1 MKKLSI
7 ITILFLFSV
16 IAIAQINKEKIDQT
30 LTSKGIDLKLNGYV
44 ITSQYTSKSNGV
56 SHVYIRQTI
65 NGIEIFNANS
75 ALHFDKNG
83 NVITFNNSF
92 INNASSI
99 LMDSKNE
106 INYTKAVSAVAM
118 QLGKKVKFTLA
129 KSKNVSNE
137 YIVNDVHASSKEIK
151 AKMYYLLK
159 DNQLFKVWNVEF
171 YNDKTGDWWNK
182 RVDVNTGKIIDENNW
197 KTECDTKKI
206 IKKVKKKDSFY
217 FTFPENETI
226 GKTGTGSYHVYAF
239 PNESPSFGNRI
250 IVNNPS
256 NDKAS
261 PYGWHDV
268 NGVAGAEYTIT
279 RGNNVFAKEDTLDQ
293 DSFNGFAPNGGVNL
307 EFDFPLNPNNYPTK
321 YVSAAITNLFYWNNL
336 VHDVFYN
343 YGFDEDAGNFQQ
355 KNYLNGLGE
364 DDHVFADAQDGS
376 GTNNANF
383 STPPDGYNPR
393 MQMFIWQ
400 AGSSNKVF
408 NIMSPDSL
416 KGQYLSA
423 TSSFGP
429 ILNSIGVN
437 GNLEIGI
444 DNSTNPTSCCS
455 SLVNNLSNK
464 IVLIDRGDCFFV
476 NKVYNAQL
484 AGAKAAIII
493 NNIPGAPF
501 SMGSGGNGI
510 DKLITIP
517 SVMISQD
524 LGAQLKIDLTN
535 NVTIN
540 VTLVDSS
547 GGPKYY
553 DSDFD
558 NGVIIHEYTHG
569 LSNRLTGGPNNSNCL
584 SNGEQGG
591 EGWSDFFAL
600 AITAKA
606 TDNPQIGRGI
616 GTYLIAE
623 DTTGV
628 GIRDYPYSRNMTIN
642 PTTYN
647 SIKTNSEVHYVGF
660 VWCTVL
666 YDILWDLVDK
676 YGFSND
682 IYNGKLGNNK
692 AMQLVM
698 DGLKLQPCSPGFV
711 DARDAILL
719 ADSLN
724 NKFENKDL
732 LWKAFARRGLG
743 YKADQGSSSST
754 FDGTESFEIPPPI
767 KNDGLNEMINNN
779 QLKLYPNP
787 SIGFVEI
794 ENVSQYKIDKIIVF
808 DLMGKEIYA
817 RKITTTASN
826 VKLDLSYLQNGM
838 YMVNIVLENQQKFTY
853 KLVKE

>member
-7 ITILFLFSV
+7 IIILFHFSSFV
-16 IAIAQINKEKIDQT
+16 LAQINKEKIDQT
-30 LTSKGIDLKLNGYV
+30 LILKGIDLKTNGYV

-56 SHVYIRQTI
+56 THVYIRQTV
-65 NGIEIFNANS
+65 NDIEIFNANS

-99 LMDSKNE
+99 LINSKSE
-106 INYTKAVSAVAM
+106 INYTQAITRVAM
-118 QLGKKVKFTLA
+118 QLEKIVVFYNA
-129 KSKNVSNE
+129 KSKNLSKE

-151 AKMYYLLK
+151 AKMFYLLK
-159 DNQLFKVWNVEF
+159 GNQLIKVWNVEF

-182 RVDVNTGKIIDENNW
+182 RVDVITGNIIDENNW
-197 KTECDTKKI
+197 KTECGPKKNT
-206 IKKVKKKDSFY
+206 KKVKKKDKFY
-217 FTFPENETI
+217 FTFPENESL
-226 GKTGTGSYHVYAF
+226 GKTESASYNVYNI
-239 PNESPSFGNRI
+239 PLESPSFGDRSLAI
-250 IVNNPS
+250 NPA
-256 NDKAS
+256 NEKAS
-261 PYGWHDV
+261 PFGWHDV
-268 NGVAGAEYTIT
+268 NGIAGAEYTIT
-279 RGNNVFAKEDTLDQ
+279 RGNNVYAKEDTLDQ
-293 DSFNGFAPNGGVNL
+293 DSSNGFSPNGGVNL
-307 EFDFPLNPNNYPTK
+307 EFNFPLNPNDYPTK
-321 YVSAAITNLFYWNNL
+321 YISSAITNLFYWNNII
-336 VHDVFYN
+336 HDVFYN

-355 KNYLNGLGE
+355 KNYLNGSGQ

-400 AGSSNKVF
+400 ASLSNKLF
-408 NIMSPDSL
+408 NIISPDSL

-423 TSSFGP
+423 TGSFGP
-429 ILNSIGVN
+429 ILKSTGIN
-437 GNLEIGI
+437 GNLEIGY
-444 DNSTNPTSCCS
+444 DNSTNPTLCCS
-455 SLVNNLSNK
+455 SLINNLTNK
-464 IVLIDRGDCFFV
+464 IALIDRGDCFFA
-476 NKVYNAQL
+476 NKVYNAQI

-493 NNIPGAPF
+493 NNTPVAPF

-524 LGAQLKIDLTN
+524 LGTQLKN
-535 NVTIN
+535 NLNNNLTIN

-547 GGPKYY
+547 GGPKYF
-553 DSDFD
+553 DSDLD

-569 LSNRLTGGPNNSNCL
+569 LSNRLTGGPNNTSCL

-600 AITAKA
+600 ALTAKS

-616 GTYLIAE
+616 GTYLIGE
-623 DTTGV
+623 DTNGV

-647 SIKTNSEVHYVGF
+647 SIKTNSGVHFVGSI
-660 VWCTVL
+660 WCTVL
-666 YDILWDLVDK
+666 YDIFWDLVDK

-682 IYNGKLGNNK
+682 IYNGKLGNNI

-698 DGLKLQPCSPGFV
+698 DGLKLQPCSPGFI

-724 NKFENKDL
+724 NKFKNKDL

-754 FDGTESFEIPPPI
+754 IDGTESFEVPPPI
-767 KNDGLNEMINNN
+767 KNESLDEMTNKIP
-779 QLKLYPNP
+779 LKLYPNP
-787 SIGFVEI
+787 SNGIVEI
-794 ENVSQYKIDKIIVF
+794 ENVSQSKIDKVIVF
-808 DLMGKEIYA
+808 DLMGKEIF
-817 RKITTTASN
+817 
-826 VKLDLSYLQNGM
+826 VKNISTSVSIVKFDLSFLQNGM
-838 YMVNIVLENQQKFTY
+838 YMVNIVLENQQKFTQ
-853 KLVKE
+853 KFVKE

>member
-1 MKKLSI
+1 MKRLSI
-7 ITILFLFSV
+7 IILIFLFSSF
-16 IAIAQINKEKIDQT
+16 ANAQINKEKIDET
-30 LTSKGIDLKLNGYV
+30 LISKGIDLKLNGYV
-44 ITSQYTSKSNGV
+44 ITSQYISKSNGV
-56 SHVYIRQTI
+56 SHIYIRQTI

-92 INNASSI
+92 VNNASSI
-99 LMDSKNE
+99 LIDSKSE
-106 INYTKAVSAVAM
+106 INYTQAITRVAM
-118 QLGKKVKFTLA
+118 QLGKIVIFSLA
-129 KSKNVSNE
+129 KSNNLSNE
-137 YIVNDVHASSKEIK
+137 YIVYDVHASSKEIK

-159 DNQLFKVWNVEF
+159 DNQLIKVWNIEF

-206 IKKVKKKDSFY
+206 IKKVKKKDNFY
-217 FTFPENETI
+217 FTFPENESL
-226 GKTGTGSYHVYAF
+226 GKTVSGSYNVYAI

-250 IVNNPS
+250 IVNNPA
-256 NDKAS
+256 NEKAS

-307 EFDFPLNPNNYPTK
+307 EFDFPVNSNDYPTK

-355 KNYLNGLGE
+355 KNYLNGPGE

-423 TSSFGP
+423 TGSFGP
-429 ILNSIGVN
+429 ILNLTGVN
-437 GNLEIGI
+437 GNLEIGL
-444 DNSTNPTSCCS
+444 DNTITPNLCCS
-455 SLVNNLSNK
+455 SLVNNLTNK
-464 IVLIDRGDCFFV
+464 IALIDRGDCFFV

-493 NNIPGAPF
+493 NNVPGAPF

-524 LGAQLKIDLTN
+524 LGTQLKNNLNN

-553 DSDFD
+553 DSDLD

-600 AITAKA
+600 ALTAKA

-616 GTYLIAE
+616 GTYLIGE
-623 DTTGV
+623 DTAGV

-666 YDILWDLVDK
+666 YDIFWDLVDK

-682 IYNGKLGNNK
+682 IYNGKLGNNI

-724 NKFENKDL
+724 NNYKNKDL

-743 YKADQGSSSST
+743 FKASQGASSST

-767 KNDGLNEMINNN
+767 KNDGLFEITNSN

-794 ENVSQYKIDKIIVF
+794 ENASQFKIDKIIIF

-817 RKITTTASN
+817 RKISTTASN

-838 YMVNIVLENQQKFTY
+838 YMVNIVLENQQKFTQ

>member
-1 MKKLSI
+1 MFSSI
-7 ITILFLFSV
+7 
-16 IAIAQINKEKIDQT
+16 ANAQINKEKIDQT
-30 LTSKGIDLKLNGYV
+30 LISKGIDLKSNGYV

-56 SHVYIRQTI
+56 THVYIRQTV
-65 NGIEIFNANS
+65 NDIEIFNANS
-75 ALHFDKNG
+75 ALHFDKIG
-83 NVITFNNSF
+83 NIISFNNSF

-99 LMDSKNE
+99 LINSKNE
-106 INYTKAVSAVAM
+106 INYSQAISAVAT
-118 QLGKKVKFTLA
+118 QLGKKVKFTLN
-129 KSKNVSNE
+129 KSKNISNE
-137 YIVNDVHASSKEIK
+137 YVEGDKNASSKEIK

-159 DNQLFKVWNVEF
+159 ENQLIKVWNVEF

-182 RVDVNTGKIIDENNW
+182 RVDANTGKIIDENNW
-197 KTECDTKKI
+197 KTECGPKKN
-206 IKKVKKKDSFY
+206 IKKVKKKDNFY
-217 FTFPENETI
+217 FTFPENETL
-226 GKTGTGSYHVYAF
+226 GKSGIESYNVYAI
-239 PNESPSFGNRI
+239 PNESPSFGNRSLVI
-250 IVNNPS
+250 NPA
-256 NDKAS
+256 NVKAS
-261 PYGWHDV
+261 PFGWHDV
-268 NGVAGAEYTIT
+268 NGVPGAEYTIT
-279 RGNNVFAKEDTLDQ
+279 RGNNVFATEDTLDQ
-293 DSFNGFAPNGGVNL
+293 DSSNGFAPNGGLNL
-307 EFDFPLNPNNYPTK
+307 EFDFPLNLNDYPTK
-321 YVSAAITNLFYWNNL
+321 YVSAAITNLFYWNNII
-336 VHDVFYN
+336 HDVFYN

-355 KNYLNGLGE
+355 KNYLNGSGD

-400 AGSSNKVF
+400 AGSSSKVF

-423 TSSFGP
+423 TGSFGP
-429 ILNSIGVN
+429 ILNATGVN
-437 GNLEIGI
+437 GNLEIGL
-444 DNSTNPTSCCS
+444 DNTSNPTLCCS
-455 SLVNNLSNK
+455 SLINNLTNK
-464 IVLIDRGDCFFV
+464 IALIDRGDCFFA

-493 NNIPGAPF
+493 NNVPGAPF

-517 SVMISQD
+517 SVMIGQD
-524 LGAQLKIDLTN
+524 LGAQLKNNLNN

-553 DSDFD
+553 DSDLD

-569 LSNRLTGGPNNSNCL
+569 LSNRLTGGPNNTSCL
-584 SNGEQGG
+584 SNDEQGG

-600 AITAKA
+600 ALTAKA

-616 GTYLIAE
+616 GTYLIGE

-628 GIRDYPYSRNMTIN
+628 GIREYPYSRNMSVN
-642 PTTYN
+642 SSTYN
-647 SIKTNSEVHYVGF
+647 SIKTNSGVHFVGF

-666 YDILWDLVDK
+666 YDIFWDLVDK

-682 IYNGKLGNNK
+682 IYNGKLGNNI

-698 DGLKLQPCSPGFV
+698 DGLKLQPCSPGFI

-724 NKFENKDL
+724 NKFKNKDL

-743 YKADQGSSSST
+743 YKADQGSSSSL
-754 FDGTESFEIPPPI
+754 FDGTESFEVPPPI
-767 KNDGLNEMINNN
+767 KNESLDEMTNSN
-779 QLKLYPNP
+779 QLKLFPNP
-787 SIGFVEI
+787 SNGFVEI
-794 ENVSQYKIDKIIVF
+794 ENISKFKIDKIIIL
-808 DLMGKEIYA
+808 DLMGKEIYV
-817 RKITTTASN
+817 KNISNASFN
-826 VKLDLSYLQNGM
+826 VKLDLSSLQNGM
-838 YMVNIVLENQQKFTY
+838 YMVNIVLENQQKFIQ
-853 KLVKE
+853 KFVKE